1 MIGNIAVTH
10 KEYRATNITDNTW
23 VRTQDIHYWVS
34 SKQIQNMID
43 SQSYFA
49 QLGGKMYWSYKI
61 NKRFGLIPTKVVV
74 VSFCGRI
81 KKVLTFNYANAKEF
95 EHVTK

>member
-34 SKQIQNMID
+34 SNQIQNMID
-43 SQSYFA
+43 SQSYFT

-81 KKVLTFNYANAKEF
+81 KKVLTFNYSNAKELTD
-95 EHVTK
+95 VTK